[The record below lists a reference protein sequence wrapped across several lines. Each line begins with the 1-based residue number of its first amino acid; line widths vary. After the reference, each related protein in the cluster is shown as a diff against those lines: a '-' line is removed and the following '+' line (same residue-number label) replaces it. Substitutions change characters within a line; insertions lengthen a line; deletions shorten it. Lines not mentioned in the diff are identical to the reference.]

1 MVKSA
6 EAFRTI
12 SEVADWLD
20 TPTHV
25 LRFWESKFSQI
36 KPLKRAGGRRYYRPQ
51 DMLLIGGIKKLLH
64 SDGLT
69 IKGAQNILREQGQ
82 KYVCNLS
89 KPLDG
94 GKNLHKTLHKTQ
106 VDETR
111 EVEIDAS
118 LKEPS
123 WKPMGITAM
132 ATDLG
137 EDGQIIEPNPAERD
151 LPDLAMEQL
160 DALWKPSVEESA
172 GSESVNIVKTT
183 EASGSPRYVAGEVVS
198 DLDQEVMR
206 DFANPTPDIPSAS
219 PGKTKLASKKEMK
232 KSLDLLDDDQ
242 PMLNF
247 WASDDQELE
256 AESIHSTKEAI
267 DQEIAFPAAEDLKP
281 LNEMANYAKTVPV
294 YELPQKDKRNIDQ
307 AEPQQVEQDVESETV
322 EINAPDQG
330 EVLSVLANS
339 AELAH
344 GNSKVTMD
352 IAAGNANSAE
362 DTTAQTPVEATLRS
376 IEDHLAGQPIVSS
389 LKAKALRTGLIAL
402 EDAIEKR
409 RGTVSKG

>member
-94 GKNLHKTLHKTQ
+94 GNNLHKTQ
-106 VDETR
+106 VDETP
-111 EVEIDAS
+111 EVESDVS
-118 LKEPS
+118 VNEPS
-123 WKPMGITAM
+123 WKPMGLTAM

-137 EDGQIIEPNPAERD
+137 EDGQIIEPNPADRD
-151 LPDLAMEQL
+151 LPDLAIEQL
-160 DALWKPSVEESA
+160 DASWKPSLKESA
-172 GSESVNIVKTT
+172 GSETVNILKTI

-198 DLDQEVMR
+198 DMDQEVMR
-206 DFANPTPDIPSAS
+206 DFANPTPDIPFAS
-219 PGKTKLASKKEMK
+219 PGKTKGALKKKMK
-232 KSLDLLDDDQ
+232 KSLDLFDNDQ

-247 WASDDQELE
+247 WASDDEELE
-256 AESIHSTKEAI
+256 AESIDSNEELI
-267 DQEIAFPAAEDLKP
+267 DQEIAFPAAEDLKQ
-281 LNEMANYAKTVPV
+281 LNEVANYAKTVPV
-294 YELPQKDKRNIDQ
+294 YDLPQKDKRIVDQ
-307 AEPQQVEQDVESETV
+307 ADPQQVEQDVESETV
-322 EINAPDQG
+322 AINAPDQG
-330 EVLSVLANS
+330 EVLSVPANC

-344 GNSKVTMD
+344 GNSKVTLD
-352 IAAGNANSAE
+352 ITAANANSAE
-362 DTTAQTPVEATLRS
+362 DTTAQTPVDATLRS
-376 IEDHLAGQPIVSS
+376 IEDHLDGQPIVSS